1 MNNLPTSYLKKL
13 AITEQTLLSEQGR
26 ALHLVLTKPPM
37 PYFKYHANKMI
48 PILFSRLLRKDTC
61 TGLELASY
69 LADRFSKMSRRAE
82 YESKNERKSLR
93 EIKQI
98 W

>member
-1 MNNLPTSYLKKL
+1 MNNLTTSYLKRL
-13 AITEQTLLSEQGR
+13 AITEQTVLSEQE
-26 ALHLVLTKPPM
+26 ALHLVITKPPM
-37 PYFKYHANKMI
+37 PYFKYHANTMI